1 MTCVVGIE
9 HEAGVTIGTDSA
21 AVDGDDISTSCPKV
35 FRRGDYLIGY
45 SESFRV
51 GQVLAY
57 RAKFAG
63 QRCDDPLEHLVTV
76 FVDELRRA
84 VHQAGATSTDTPDE
98 LAGPLLVAFRR
109 RLYTIDTDYAVH
121 PTLDGYAAVGSGAAY
136 ALGALHATD
145 GLPHPRGRVEAA
157 LAAAATHCTS
167 VRPPFTILD
176 L

>member
-9 HEAGVTIGTDSA
+9 HEAGVTIGADSA
-21 AVDGDDISTSCPKV
+21 AVDGDDISTSVPKV
-35 FRRGDYLIGY
+35 FRRGEYLIGF

-51 GQVLAY
+51 GQVIRY
-57 RAKFAG
+57 RMKLPA
-63 QRCDDPLEHLVTV
+63 QRCDDPLEHLATV

-84 VHQAGATSTDTPDE
+84 VHQAAATSTDTPDE
-98 LAGPLLVAFRR
+98 LAGPLLVAYRR
-109 RLYTIDTDYAVH
+109 QLFTIDTDYAVH
-121 PTLDGYAAVGSGAAY
+121 PANGYAAIGSGATY

-157 LAAAATHCTS
+157 LHAATTHCTS